1 MKQWICLAELTN
13 SHPLALLKIKTKFK
27 TNHTA
32 RILISEIFLNKLS
45 IGQLAQLSL
54 IISSGLSF
62 LKDVGL
68 LRLAASLPLVWGQV
82 RLTVYPSS
90 PNHAVPF
97 HRTAP
102 WDWLELIVLV
112 SHVDGPCKF
121 LPLGFVVNFLN
132 WDPPLLAPANKGEKG
147 GLVSQGAMA
156 QTWGQGLDM
165 LLPPPH
171 PSGERENS
179 GAQLI

>member
-1 MKQWICLAELTN
+1 MNLPGRTLTN

-68 LRLAASLPLVWGQV
+68 LRLAASPPRVWGQA

-90 PNHAVPF
+90 PNHTVPF

-102 WDWLELIVLV
+102 QDWLELIVFV
-112 SHVDGPCKF
+112 SHVDSPGKL

-147 GLVSQGAMA
+147 GFSVSGSKSPDLGPTLGCAA
-156 QTWGQGLDM
+156 FSFTCIW
-165 LLPPPH
+165 
-171 PSGERENS
+171 
-179 GAQLI
+179 